1 MPMPGFMTITG
12 ENQGLIQGS
21 CDLKDLE
28 GKIEVFSFSHKVEIP
43 RKSDT
48 GSHLGN
54 RVHSNI
60 TVLKETDKSTPKLYQ
75 ALCTGEQ
82 LTEVIFSWYRY
93 TKIKGDLIYY
103 TVRLEK
109 SIITAIEPWVP
120 NRLDTANTAN
130 HHMENISFLY
140 GKIRWRWEPDHT
152 EYEDSWLTPG
162 I

>member
-12 ENQGLIQGS
+12 ENQGPIQGS
-21 CDLKDLE
+21 CDLKGLE
-28 GKIEVFSFSHKVEIP
+28 GKIEVFSFNHKVEIP

-82 LTEVIFSWYRY
+82 LTEVTFSWYRY
-93 TKIKGDLIYY
+93 TEIKGDLKYY
-103 TVRLEK
+103 TVHIEN
-109 SIITAIEPWVP
+109 SIITCIDPWVP
-120 NRLDTANTAN
+120 NRLDPANAGY
-130 HHMENISFLY
+130 HHMENVSFLY
-140 GKIRWRWEPDHT
+140 GKIRWTWEIGII
-152 EYEDSWLTPG
+152 EYEDCWLSPEA
-162 I
+162 